1 MLVQGPLLNQYDL
14 IKLRTEKQIDKLVPG
29 ITGWAQIN
37 GRDELSIKTKVKFD
51 EYYLNNI
58 SLYLD
63 LKILIKV

>member
-1 MLVQGPLLNQYDL
+1 M
-14 IKLRTEKQIDKLVPG
+14 PG

-63 LKILIKV
+63 LKILIKSIRFFIKIIKYLIDLCVYKK